1 MPHGNQAASP
11 LFGSGKSHCHNLL
24 GEGAPPSDFP
34 WWEVERG
41 PFSRCPEVS
50 SGLTGDGASFLSCL
64 DAFSPASHLLFAM
77 TPSRPFSDEFG
88 AHVSTAGGLATAP
101 ARARE
106 IESTCLQLFTKQPNR
121 WAEPTVD
128 EALALAFGEECDAH
142 QVQVAGSHDSYLINL
157 ATPKP
162 DLWERSLLSFRK
174 ELARCVALDLNFLVT
189 HPGNATDGDHASGIA
204 RNAEG
209 VTRALEEV
217 EGSTRVLL
225 ELTAG
230 GGTTVGGSFENLAA
244 ILEQIPDELQ
254 SRLGVCFDTCHAFSA
269 GYDLV
274 GGYDGVWVAF
284 EDALGLER
292 LGLFHMN
299 DSKNPFASRKDRHEH
314 LGEGSLGVEPFRR
327 IVQDPRFLGI
337 PKILETPKET
347 DPIGNDLKN
356 LGLLRSFHRQ
366 G

>member
-1 MPHGNQAASP
+1 MGSP
-11 LFGSGKSHCHNLL
+11 GGRWDRKLISCWA
-24 GEGAPPSDFP
+24 E
-34 WWEVERG
+34 E
-41 PFSRCPEVS
+41 S
-50 SGLTGDGASFLSCL
+50 SGLREAGTPFHWCL
-64 DAFSPASHLLFAM
+64 DALGPASHLPSAM
-77 TPSRPFSDEFG
+77 TSSRPISDEFG
-88 AHVSTAGGLATAP
+88 AHVSTAGGVATAP

-106 IESTCLQLFTKQPNR
+106 IESSCLQLFTKQPNR
-121 WAEPTVD
+121 WAEPEVTD
-128 EALALAFGEECDAH
+128 ALARTFGEERETH
-142 QVQVAGSHDSYLINL
+142 QVRVAGSHDSYLINL

-162 DLWERSLLSFRK
+162 DLWERSYQSFRQ
-174 ELARCVALDLNFLVT
+174 ELDRCAALNLDFLVT

-204 RNAEG
+204 RNADG

-217 EGSTRVLL
+217 DGSTRVLL

-244 ILEQIPDELQ
+244 ILTQVPDRLQ
-254 SRLGVCFDTCHAFSA
+254 NRLGVCFDTCHAYSA

-274 GGYDGVWVAF
+274 GDYEGVWVAF
-284 EDALGLER
+284 VEILGLER

-299 DSKNPFASRKDRHEH
+299 DSKNPFGSRKDRHEH

-337 PKILETPKET
+337 PKILETPKEP

-356 LGLLRSFHRQ
+356 LGLLRDFRRQ

>member
-1 MPHGNQAASP
+1 MTS
-11 LFGSGKSHCHNLL
+11 
-24 GEGAPPSDFP
+24 
-34 WWEVERG
+34 
-41 PFSRCPEVS
+41 SR
-50 SGLTGDGASFLSCL
+50 D
-64 DAFSPASHLLFAM
+64 D
-77 TPSRPFSDEFG
+77 SDEFG

-106 IESTCLQLFTKQPNR
+106 IESTSLQLFTKQPTR
-121 WAEPTVD
+121 WAEPVVD
-128 EALALAFGEECDAH
+128 PALALAFGEERDTH
-142 QVQVAGSHDSYLINL
+142 QIRVAGSHDSYLINL

-162 DLWERSLLSFRK
+162 ELWERSYESFRK
-174 ELARCVALDLNFLVT
+174 ELARCTALGLHFLVT
-189 HPGNATDGDHASGIA
+189 HPGNATDGDDASGIA

-230 GGTTVGGSFENLAA
+230 GGTTVGGSFEKLAA
-244 ILEQIPDELQ
+244 ILEQVPDELQ
-254 SRLGVCFDTCHAFSA
+254 KRLGVCFDTCHAYSA

-274 GGYDGVWVAF
+274 GDYDGVWASF
-284 EDALGLER
+284 DDALGLER

-327 IVQDPRFLGI
+327 IVLDPRFLGI
-337 PKILETPKET
+337 PKILETPKES
-347 DPIGNDLKN
+347 DPVGNDLKN
-356 LGLLRSFHRQ
+356 LGLLRSFRRQ
-366 G
+366 V